1 MEACRMTESL
11 CCLLLLRCW
20 LHRMVEFGVQV
31 MGGIYM
37 SVDPIAGG
45 GELFF

>member
-1 MEACRMTESL
+1 
-11 CCLLLLRCW
+11 
-20 LHRMVEFGVQV
+20 MVEFGVEV
-31 MGGIYM
+31 TFSCEMGGIYM